1 MSRTSHN
8 YPVNRVKARHNNAR
22 PYKRQRQRWSAIGEI
37 EVNGVDIIIERR
49 K

>member
-8 YPVNRVKARHNNAR
+8 FPINRVKARHNNAI
-22 PYKRQRQRWSAIGEI
+22 PYKRERWSAEKEMEI
-37 EVNGVDIIIERR
+37 SDVEIIIERR

>member
-8 YPVNRVKARHNNAR
+8 YPVNRVKARHNNAI
-22 PYKRQRQRWSAIGEI
+22 PYKRQHWSVEAEI
-37 EVNGVDIIIERR
+37 RTGGVDIIIEHR

>member
-8 YPVNRVKARHNNAR
+8 YPVNREKSRHGNAI
-22 PYKRQRQRWSAIGEI
+22 PYKRQRWNVIKEI
-37 EVNGVDIIIERR
+37 EVSGVEIIIERR

>member
-8 YPVNRVKARHNNAR
+8 YPVNRVKARHNNAI
-22 PYKRQRQRWSAIGEI
+22 PYKRQRWSVVKEI
-37 EVNGVDIIIERR
+37 EVGDVDIIIEHR

>member
-8 YPVNRVKARHNNAR
+8 YPINHVKARHGNAI
-22 PYKRQRQRWSAIGEI
+22 PYKRQRWSVEAEI
-37 EVNGVDIIIERR
+37 RTGDVDIIIERR

>member
-8 YPVNRVKARHNNAR
+8 YPVNRVKARHNNAI
-22 PYKRQRQRWSAIGEI
+22 PYKRQRWSVIKEI
-37 EVNGVDIIIERR
+37 EVGGVETIIERR

>member
-8 YPVNRVKARHNNAR
+8 YPVNRVKARHGNAR
-22 PYKRQRQRWSAIGEI
+22 PYKRRRWSVEAEI
-37 EVNGVDIIIERR
+37 RKGDVDIIIERR

>member
-8 YPVNRVKARHNNAR
+8 YPVNRVKARHNNAI
-22 PYKRQRQRWSAIGEI
+22 PYKRQRWSVEAEI
-37 EVNGVDIIIERR
+37 RTGDVDIIIERR

>member
-8 YPVNRVKARHNNAR
+8 YPINRVKARHGNAI
-22 PYKRQRQRWSAIGEI
+22 PYKRQRWSVEAEL
-37 EVNGVDIIIERR
+37 EVRDVDIIIERR

>member
-8 YPVNRVKARHNNAR
+8 YPVNRVKARHNNAI
-22 PYKRQRQRWSAIGEI
+22 PYKRQRWSVVKEL
-37 EVNGVDIIIERR
+37 EVGDVDIIIERR

>member
-8 YPVNRVKARHNNAR
+8 YPVNRVKARHNNAI
-22 PYKRQRQRWSAIGEI
+22 PYKRQRWSVVRDL
-37 EVNGVDIIIERR
+37 EVGDVDIIIERR

>member
-8 YPVNRVKARHNNAR
+8 HPVNREKSRHNNAI
-22 PYKRQRQRWSAIGEI
+22 PYKRQRWSVEQEIKIG
-37 EVNGVDIIIERR
+37 GVEIIIESR

>member
-8 YPVNRVKARHNNAR
+8 YPVNRVKARHNNAI
-22 PYKRQRQRWSAIGEI
+22 PYKRQRWSVEAEI
-37 EVNGVDIIIERR
+37 RTGGVDIIIERR